1 MSDDKSDGE
10 RDGAG
15 APAAHDAADAER
27 RATDRRT
34 TDRAPDDVHA
44 ERVRAAIRKEIRAD
58 AKADAEDNGAD
69 APEPKAIVELIDVSL
84 AFDRPILEN
93 VSFAVREGETIAVV
107 GESGTGKSTILK
119 LILRLL
125 VADKGQVCIN
135 GQDISGLSFNDALE
149 IRQHMGMVF
158 QGSAL
163 FDSLTV
169 LENVAYP
176 LREHTDLDEDQMV
189 ERVRQKLQFV
199 DLDPDEVMTLSPAEL
214 SGGMKKRVGVAR
226 GLAANPQIMLYDE
239 PTSGLDPLTTG
250 TITNLIMKLQRE
262 LSVTSVVVTHD
273 IRSAFRMASKIAL
286 LHDRHIVFF
295 GTPEEMS
302 ASEDEY
308 IKTFLG
314 GF

>member
-1 MSDDKSDGE
+1 MSKDQSDDPTDDPTD
-10 RDGAG
+10 RPTD
-15 APAAHDAADAER
+15 DER

-34 TDRAPDDVHA
+34 SDRVPDEVHA

-58 AKADAEDNGAD
+58 ERADAATTT
-69 APEPKAIVELIDVSL
+69 ATAEPKVVIELNDVSL

-93 VSFAVREGETIAVV
+93 VSFTAREGETIAVV

-125 VADKGQVCIN
+125 VADKGQVCID
-135 GQDISGLSFNDALE
+135 GRDISGLSFNEALE
-149 IRQHMGMVF
+149 IRQHVGMVF
-158 QGSAL
+158 QGAAL

-169 LENVAYP
+169 FENVAYP
-176 LREHTDLDEDQMV
+176 LREHTDLEEDQIV
-189 ERVRQKLQFV
+189 ERARQKLEFV
-199 DLDPDEVMTLSPAEL
+199 DLDPDQIMTLSPAEL

-250 TITNLIMKLQRE
+250 TITNLIMKLQHE

-286 LHDRHIVFF
+286 LHDRHISFF

>member
-1 MSDDKSDGE
+1 MTENE
-10 RDGAG
+10 RD
-15 APAAHDAADAER
+15 DTRDNTRDER
-27 RATDRRT
+27 RETDRRT
-34 TDRAPDDVHA
+34 GDRIPDDVHA

-58 AKADAEDNGAD
+58 DAADAAAASPGVA
-69 APEPKAIVELIDVSL
+69 EPKAIVELIDVSL

-135 GQDISGLSFNDALE
+135 GRDIGNLSFNEALE

-158 QGSAL
+158 QGAAL

-169 LENVAYP
+169 FENVAYP
-176 LREHTDLDEDQMV
+176 LREHTDLEEGEMV
-189 ERVRQKLQFV
+189 ERVRQKLEFV
-199 DLDPDEVMTLSPAEL
+199 DLIPDEVMTLSPAEL
-214 SGGMKKRVGVAR
+214 SGGMKKRVGIAR

-250 TITNLIMKLQRE
+250 TITNLIMKLQHE

-273 IRSAFRMASKIAL
+273 IRSAFRMASKVAL
-286 LHDRHIVFF
+286 LHDRRVSFF

>member
-1 MSDDKSDGE
+1 MTDNE
-10 RDGAG
+10 RD
-15 APAAHDAADAER
+15 DEKDDER

-34 TDRAPDDVHA
+34 SDRAPDDVHA

-58 AKADAEDNGAD
+58 EVADAAEPATVI
-69 APEPKAIVELIDVSL
+69 AEPKAVIELVDVSL

-93 VSFAVREGETIAVV
+93 VSFVAREGETIAVV

-125 VADKGQVCIN
+125 VADNGQVCIN
-135 GQDISGLSFNDALE
+135 DRDIGNLSFNEALE

-158 QGSAL
+158 QGAAL

-176 LREHTDLDEDQMV
+176 LREHTDLDEDQIT
-189 ERVRQKLQFV
+189 ERVRQKLEFV
-199 DLDPDEVMTLSPAEL
+199 DLVPDEVMALSPAEL

-273 IRSAFRMASKIAL
+273 IHSAFRMASKIAL
-286 LHDRHIVFF
+286 LHDRHISFF
-295 GTPEEMS
+295 GSPEEMS